1 MVKKFLE
8 ISVEI
13 GKCSSLSKR
22 KPEIEE
28 SGTVGKEKD
37 TKQGVCSFYF
47 CLSSMNE
54 DVAQN
59 IKKG

>member
-13 GKCSSLSKR
+13 GKCSSLSKG
-22 KPEIEE
+22 KLELEE

-37 TKQGVCSFYF
+37 TKQGVCSFYSVF
-47 CLSSMNE
+47 PT
-54 DVAQN
+54 
-59 IKKG
+59 